1 MKGWIDWIVKNN
13 LGETGLWENGFKF
26 GDWLALDG
34 RPDQEDDRYGGTDT
48 TLVASGYLKYSSEL
62 VAKTAEILG
71 EKEDAVYY
79 RGISERT
86 QKAIQDT
93 YYTKDGRCLNRTQTA
108 HVIALAMNL
117 VEPQLRSKIAE
128 GLVELLREN
137 NMHLTTGF
145 VGTPFLCKVLSE
157 EGYSEEAYQ
166 VLFQKDFPSWLY
178 EVDMGATTIWERWNS
193 VLPDGKISGTG
204 MNSLNHYTYGSIVQ
218 WMYENLCGLTLKEVG
233 FKKFYVN
240 PEYTERFRFANMYY
254 ESAYGRIEVKWE
266 RKADKYELY
275 VTVPF
280 DTEATVVVPGS
291 DGKEVVLSAGTHKV
305 A

>member
-1 MKGWIDWIVKNN
+1 M
-13 LGETGLWENGFKF
+13 
-26 GDWLALDG
+26 DG